1 MKILLTNDDGVIS
14 PGIQAM
20 AEALARKG
28 KLAAVVAPD
37 RERSGMG
44 HAITVTRPVRV
55 HALENAPYPAGV
67 PVRSCDG
74 TPTDCV
80 SIGLE
85 MLFPQTDFV
94 VSGINQGP
102 NLGDDI
108 TYSGTACAAME
119 GVILGRPSMA
129 VLLCCKPGD
138 SVRHNASA
146 AVAAMIVLG
155 YVGAHNLPQGILL
168 NINVPNEPIE
178 HIKGF
183 RLTNRGIRRYRD
195 KFTCLK
201 DPHGRDCYWIAG
213 RIEDELKEG
222 TDLAAVAGGYV
233 SVTPVHMD
241 MTAYPLLPGMR
252 GEGAEDILTNALH
265 PACN

>member
-20 AEALARKG
+20 AGALAQAG
-28 KLAAVVAPD
+28 TLAAVVSPD

-55 HALENAPYPAGV
+55 YALENAPYPAGV

-85 MLFPQTDFV
+85 MLFPQADFV

-119 GVILGRPSMA
+119 GVIWGRPSMA
-129 VLLCCKPGD
+129 VSLCCKPGD
-138 SVRHNASA
+138 SARHNLSA
-146 AVAAMIVLG
+146 AVAAMAVLN
-155 YVGAHNLPQGILL
+155 YVEAHNLSQGILL
-168 NINVPNEPIE
+168 NVNVPNEPIE
-178 HIKGF
+178 KIKGF
-183 RLTNRGIRRYRD
+183 KLTNQGIRRYRD

-213 RIEDELKEG
+213 RIEDELKDG
-222 TDLAAVAGGYV
+222 TDLAAVADGYV

-241 MTAYPLLPGMR
+241 MTSYPVFSEMK
-252 GEGAEDILTNALH
+252 EGGVEGFLTNALH
-265 PACN
+265 PDDN